1 MILLIALLALSLWA
15 VVATVVEIRR
25 DGYRRQPTD
34 WGRVAGRDALD
45 DAQSGHAY
53 R

>member
-1 MILLIALLALSLWA
+1 MFLLIALLALVIWA
-15 VVATVVEIRR
+15 LVATTIELRR

-34 WGRVAGRDALD
+34 WTQVPGRDPLD
-45 DAQSGHAY
+45 TADSGHVY